1 MSVYRLYC
9 VKFLSTRLAS
19 SVAHLDLKE
28 EIGFKIGFDCH
39 QRCRVYGKSK
49 VLKYVSPDLKVQNWF
64 HLKQQK

>member
-9 VKFLSTRLAS
+9 VKFRSTRLAS

-39 QRCRVYGKSK
+39 QRCRVFGKVVVPKYVLWDSK
-49 VLKYVSPDLKVQNWF
+49 V
-64 HLKQQK
+64 